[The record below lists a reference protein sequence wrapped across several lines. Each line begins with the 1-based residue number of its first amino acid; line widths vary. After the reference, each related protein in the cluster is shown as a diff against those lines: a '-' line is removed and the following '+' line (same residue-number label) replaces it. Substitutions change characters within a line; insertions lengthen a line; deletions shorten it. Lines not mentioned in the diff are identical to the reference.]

1 LKIRIPA
8 RTVYA
13 AMTNK
18 RIEDEDEDSAGSGDL
33 GDMLQDIVG
42 EIKGRWGKHDL
53 FEVERAQGGP
63 EGGAFFI

>member
-1 LKIRIPA
+1 
-8 RTVYA
+8 
-13 AMTNK
+13 MTNK